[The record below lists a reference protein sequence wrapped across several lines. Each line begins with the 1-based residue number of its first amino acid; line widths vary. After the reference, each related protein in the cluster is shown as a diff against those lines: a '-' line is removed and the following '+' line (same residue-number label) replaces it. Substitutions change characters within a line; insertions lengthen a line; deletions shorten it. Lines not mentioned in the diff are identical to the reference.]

1 MTSRD
6 FAYWL
11 QGLFELSDPKTLN
24 EHQTDLIKRHLH
36 LVFKHEIDPSYTD
49 DPEKQNELNAIH
61 NATPPPIVSPKKP
74 RPPFNSTTLVR
85 C

>member
-11 QGLFELSDPKTLN
+11 QGMFELAKPVTLN
-24 EHQTDLIKRHLH
+24 EEQTQLIQKHLH
-36 LVFKHEIDPSYTD
+36 LVFKHEIDPSMPN
-49 DPEKQNELNAIH
+49 PELDKIH
-61 NATPPPIVSPKKP
+61 ADHPQFDPKKGG
-74 RPPFNSTTLVR
+74 SIR